1 MKKLSF
7 AFGALAIFFFANP
20 GIAPN
25 LNVHFQPSSPP
36 DVCDCATI
44 CKMHLTCDVPKCN
57 GRVAQE
63 SNDPENIDPT
73 TDATIDDP
81 QQKM

>member
-1 MKKLSF
+1 MKRLWF
-7 AFGALAIFFFANP
+7 AVIAVVVFFFGNL
-20 GIAPN
+20 GITRSIDIG
-25 LNVHFQPSSPP
+25 FQPSSPP

-63 SNDPENIDPT
+63 SEDPENIDPA
-73 TDATIDDP
+73 TDETIEVP
-81 QQKM
+81 QQQM

>member
-1 MKKLSF
+1 MKRLWF
-7 AFGALAIFFFANP
+7 AVVAVVVFFFGNL
-20 GIAPN
+20 GITRSIDIR
-25 LNVHFQPSSPP
+25 FQSASPP

-63 SNDPENIDPT
+63 SDALENTDSPT
-73 TDATIDDP
+73 DETTDDP
-81 QQKM
+81 QQQM